1 MGHLNLDLKERHFLI
16 FQVFL
21 FVIPVSI
28 ILPPGIFWREFS
40 QTFIEVS
47 FNFKTQNIMTEL
59 VWWWSFIE
67 NSLLLLFPVFFFFFL
82 NFI

>member
-28 ILPPGIFWREFS
+28 ILPPGIFCREFS

-47 FNFKTQNIMTEL
+47 FNF
-59 VWWWSFIE
+59 
-67 NSLLLLFPVFFFFFL
+67 
-82 NFI
+82 

>member
-1 MGHLNLDLKERHFLI
+1 MQSSASERNRNISLIAHIFHLNIILMGHLNLDLKERHFLI

-28 ILPPGIFWREFS
+28 ILPPGIFCREFS

-47 FNFKTQNIMTEL
+47 FNF
-59 VWWWSFIE
+59 
-67 NSLLLLFPVFFFFFL
+67 
-82 NFI
+82 

>member
-1 MGHLNLDLKERHFLI
+1 MGHLNLDLKERHFWI

-28 ILPPGIFWREFS
+28 ILPPGIFCREFS

-59 VWWWSFIE
+59 V
-67 NSLLLLFPVFFFFFL
+67 
-82 NFI
+82 